1 MLSTLLTGSIVIAA
15 SVVVLPWRPWST
27 RESLEAVTGGT
38 SDALSD
44 TTVLIPARN
53 ESESIARTLAGI
65 AAQGKGV
72 RIIVI
77 DDESTDDTAA
87 IAAQS
92 GIETLTILHGTPLPE
107 GWSGKLWALEQG
119 RAQVTTPLILL
130 LDADIVLAPGTLQ
143 ALRQKLQGG
152 QLQLAS
158 LMAHLGMRNTIE
170 RLLLPAFVYF
180 FKLIY
185 PFALAN
191 DPRSRMA
198 AAAGGCILVRTEALT
213 AIGGFASL
221 RQALIDDCTLARRI
235 KHNGGAIWVGLSH
248 SAVSLRR
255 YTLADC
261 WNMVARNAYTQL
273 LYSPLLLAACTALM
287 VIYYLVPIAGL
298 ISGSAGGRV
307 VAAVACLLAIA
318 PYIPILRYYRLPVWW
333 ALGLPIIAALYLAMT
348 WTSAFRYYRGERS
361 RWRGRHYQRTA

>member
-1 MLSTLLTGSIVIAA
+1 MLSTLLTISIVIAA
-15 SVVVLPWRPWST
+15 SVVALPWRPWST
-27 RESLEAVTGGT
+27 RESLDAPTGGT
-38 SDALSD
+38 PDDLSD

-53 ESESIARTLAGI
+53 EADAIARTLAGV

-72 RIIVI
+72 RVIVI
-77 DDESTDDTAA
+77 DDESTDGTAA
-87 IAAQS
+87 MAAQS
-92 GIETLTILHGTPLPE
+92 GIGPLAILQGTPLPA

-152 QLQLAS
+152 RLQLAS

-198 AAAGGCILVRTEALT
+198 AAAGGCILVRADALNG
-213 AIGGFASL
+213 IGGFAGL

-287 VIYYLVPIAGL
+287 LLYYLVPVAGL
-298 ISGSAGGRV
+298 ITGSAAQRLM
-307 VAAVACLLAIA
+307 AAVACALAVA
-318 PYIPILRYYRLPVWW
+318 PYIPILRYYRLPIWS
-333 ALGLPIIAALYLAMT
+333 ALWLPLVAALYLAMT

-361 RWRGRHYQRTA
+361 RWRGRQYQRTA